1 MKMLDR
7 KLVRDLAN
15 AWGMLLAIIAIMA
28 VGVTVFVAMRSV
40 HRNLTEAKQDYYRE
54 GRMADLWVDVK
65 KAPLAELA
73 AVEKIPGVRDLRAR
87 ISFAATVDIEETET
101 PINGLVLSLPDRR
114 EPVIN
119 DIVLRQGD
127 YFTPVRRNEV
137 IVNDVFARHHK
148 LYPGSRVHL
157 LLNNRREELIVVG
170 TAISCEYTYL
180 IGPGTFVPDSKTFGV
195 FYVKQTYAEEVF
207 DLEGATNQILVRFAG
222 GGEGG
227 RGEAAGAE
235 IARQIETHLDAY
247 GVLQSTALKY
257 QASNQFITGEVD
269 QLGTFATI
277 FPGIFLLVAALV
289 LNALMLRTAR
299 QQRTVIGTLK
309 AVGYSDGQVFMH
321 FVKFGLLIGLV
332 GGMLGAIGGYGDTY
346 LVTTVYSWFFQFP
359 KLEPRIYASNVT
371 GGIGISLLFALLG
384 SLYGAWQM
392 LRLKPAE
399 AMRPE
404 PPRRGGAILFERLP
418 FVWNRLSSGWR
429 MTLRGIMRNR
439 FRTAMGLFSAAMGA
453 SLLTNGFMLVEGT
466 TFLIDFQF
474 FKVQRSDV
482 DLSFEDERGIE
493 AIEEVR
499 RLPGVD
505 HVEPV
510 LNVPC
515 TFSHGRYSRK
525 GAVTGLPRDAYLTTP
540 RFADGTPVTVAESG
554 IVVTRRL
561 AQRLDLGV
569 GDRVTIT
576 PIKGN
581 RRAIDFEVTAI
592 GDSYMGTAAYVD
604 WQVLCRSVDE
614 EQVVSGAQLLL
625 DGDERNRR
633 DFYREL
639 KQMPGIQ
646 AVQSRQDMIKNLV
659 ETLLTNQRIMI
670 SIIVTFSGI
679 VFFGSIV
686 NASLISLAEQ
696 MRQVA
701 TFRALGY
708 TPWEVGS
715 LFLRENM
722 LLSLIGTVLGMP
734 GGYALTWHMA
744 HSYQNEMLELP
755 VVTAWWIYAAALG
768 LAFVF
773 TLAAH
778 VVVQWN
784 VLRADVVEGLKVR
797 E

>member
-1 MKMLDR
+1 MLNR
-7 KLVRDLAN
+7 KLVRDLAK

-40 HRNLTEAKQDYYRE
+40 HRNLTEAKQDYYRQ

-65 KAPLAELA
+65 KAPLAEMA
-73 AVEKIPGVRDLRAR
+73 DVAKIPGVRDLRPR

-148 LYPGSRVHL
+148 LYPGSRLHL

-170 TAISCEYTYL
+170 TAISCEFTYL

-207 DLEGATNQILVRFAG
+207 DLEGATNQILVRLAG
-222 GGEGG
+222 TTAGSST
-227 RGEAAGAE
+227 EAATNE
-235 IARQIETHLDAY
+235 IARQIEMKLDSY
-247 GVLQSTALKY
+247 GVLQTTALKY
-257 QASNQFITGEVD
+257 QSSNQFITGEID
-269 QLGTFATI
+269 QLRTFATI
-277 FPGIFLLVAALV
+277 FPGVFLMVAALV

-309 AVGYSDGQVFMH
+309 AVGYSDGQVFVH
-321 FVKFGLLIGLV
+321 FVKFGLLIGFV
-332 GGMLGAIGGYGDTY
+332 GGLLGALGGYGDTY

-359 KLEPRIYASNVT
+359 KLEPRIYASNVA
-371 GGIGISLLFALLG
+371 GGVGISLLFALIG

-404 PPRRGGAILFERLP
+404 PPKRGGAILFERLP
-418 FVWNRLSSGWR
+418 MLWNRLSSGWR

-453 SLLTNGFMLVEGT
+453 SLLCNGFMLVEGT
-466 TFLIDFQF
+466 MFLIDFQF

-493 AIEEVR
+493 AIEEIR

-525 GAVTGLPRDAYLTTP
+525 GGVTGLPRGAYLTTP
-540 RFADGTPVTVAESG
+540 RFADSRPVNVADTG

-561 AQRLDLGV
+561 AERLHLEV
-569 GDRVTIT
+569 GDRLTMT

-581 RRAIDFEVTAI
+581 RRPVDFEVTAI

-604 WQVLCRSVDE
+604 WDLLCRTVDE
-614 EQVVSGAQLLL
+614 EHVVTGAQLLL
-625 DGDERNRR
+625 DGDPRNKRE
-633 DFYREL
+633 FYREL

-659 ETLLTNQRIMI
+659 DTLLTNQRIMI
-670 SIIVTFSGI
+670 TIIVTFSGI

-708 TPWEVGS
+708 TPWQVGNI
-715 LFLRENM
+715 FLRENL
-722 LLSLIGTVLGMP
+722 LLSTLGTVCGMP
-734 GGYALTWHMA
+734 GGYLLTWTMA
-744 HSYQNEMLELP
+744 HSYENEMLQLP
-755 VVTAWWIYAAALG
+755 IVTAWWVYFTALG
-768 LAFVF
+768 LAILF